1 MPPAEPATWPAS
13 TSATN
18 GRDGAVEH
26 AHGGTR
32 MSHTHNHEGD
42 ALTFGCPACIV
53 RVRQTKTGQH
63 SPPRPSAA
71 ARGRSAYYPVNRE
84 HGELTFTL
92 DASPPGWDGWQVDEE
107 YAGETGAEL
116 ARLAP
121 DDCMDAVDFG
131 SVECDI
137 GPIVGTQQPKAMLD
151 QPDLFGA
158 RHDWRVN
165 QRRNTAEVE
174 AIARGRNARTVPCSP
189 PSQRTTASPV
199 VQR

>member
-1 MPPAEPATWPAS
+1 
-13 TSATN
+13 
-18 GRDGAVEH
+18 
-26 AHGGTR
+26 

-53 RVRQTKTGQH
+53 RARQDQD
-63 SPPRPSAA
+63 RAALAA
-71 ARGRSAYYPVNRE
+71 APIRRCTWTFGYYPVNRG

-92 DASPPGWDGWQVDEE
+92 DVPVPAGWDGWQVDEE

-137 GPIVGTQQPKAMLD
+137 GPIVGSQQPKVTLD
-151 QPDLFGA
+151 QPDLFG
-158 RHDWRVN
+158 
-165 QRRNTAEVE
+165 
-174 AIARGRNARTVPCSP
+174 G
-189 PSQRTTASPV
+189 AS
-199 VQR
+199 